1 MNEMNDLIRQY
12 RECLERVR
20 VKTHACDTT
29 GLMEQMALLLSIAC
43 AIYRES
49 VRARNDALV
58 LGARSMLQNTTAIM
72 LNLGEILSNKQA
84 DLPSAAAGI
93 LSAFEIVNPMR
104 RVN

>member
-12 RECLERVR
+12 RDCLEKVR
-20 VKTHACDTT
+20 EKTHVCDTT
-29 GLMEQMALLLSIAC
+29 GLMEQMTLLLSIAC

-49 VRARNDALV
+49 VMARNDALIA
-58 LGARSMLQNTTAIM
+58 GTRSMMQNTTAIM
-72 LNLGEILSNKQA
+72 LNLGEFLSQKQV

-93 LSAFEIVNPMR
+93 LSAFENVNPMR

>member
-12 RECLERVR
+12 RDCLARVR
-20 VKTHACDTT
+20 EKTHDYDTV

-49 VRARNDALV
+49 VMARNDALIA
-58 LGARSMLQNTTAIM
+58 GARSMMQNTTAIM

-104 RVN
+104 RLN

>member
-1 MNEMNDLIRQY
+1 MHEMNDLIRQY
-12 RECLERVR
+12 RDCLERVR
-20 VKTHACDTT
+20 EKTKVCDTT
-29 GLMEQMALLLSIAC
+29 GLMEQMTLLLSIAC

-49 VRARNDALV
+49 VMARNDALIA
-58 LGARSMLQNTTAIM
+58 GARSMMQNTTAIM

-84 DLPSAAAGI
+84 DLPSAAARI